1 MEVDGEGASPYNRG
15 TMQWLQNL
23 FATRPDRDGRHNR
36 ASAHHLGEKIV
47 NTKTTSTQG
56 TQSVQVTTQADV
68 AQPKVA
74 LSVERQRDILL
85 NAIEAFVARNAGD
98 EMLRTDPTFNDM
110 TAAVTVVRTAKG

>member
-15 TMQWLQNL
+15 TMQWLHNL

-36 ASAHHLGEKIV
+36 ASAHHLGEKTV
-47 NTKTTSTQG
+47 NTKTTS
-56 TQSVQVTTQADV
+56 TQSVQVTTQANV

-85 NAIEAFVARNAGD
+85 SAIEAFVARNAGD

>member
-1 MEVDGEGASPYNRG
+1 M
-15 TMQWLQNL
+15 
-23 FATRPDRDGRHNR
+23 
-36 ASAHHLGEKIV
+36 
-47 NTKTTSTQG
+47 NTKTTGTTEQSTA
-56 TQSVQVTTQADV
+56 TTQAS
-68 AQPKVA
+68 AEQPKAA

>member
-47 NTKTTSTQG
+47 NTKTTSTQ
-56 TQSVQVTTQADV
+56 SVQDTTQASV
-68 AQPKVA
+68 AQPKDA

-110 TAAVTVVRTAKG
+110 TAAITVVRTAKG

>member
-36 ASAHHLGEKIV
+36 ASAHHLGETTV
-47 NTKTTSTQG
+47 NTKTTST
-56 TQSVQVTTQADV
+56 TEQSAATTQASA
-68 AQPKVA
+68 AQPKDA

>member
-1 MEVDGEGASPYNRG
+1 MEVDGEGVSPYNRG
-15 TMQWLQNL
+15 NMQWLHNL

-47 NTKTTSTQG
+47 NTKTTST
-56 TQSVQVTTQADV
+56 TEQSTATAQASV
-68 AQPKVA
+68 AQPKDA

>member
-23 FATRPDRDGRHNR
+23 FATRPDLDGRHNR

-47 NTKTTSTQG
+47 NTKTTST
-56 TQSVQVTTQADV
+56 TEQSVQVTTQANV

-85 NAIEAFVARNAGD
+85 SAIEAFVARNAGD

>member
-1 MEVDGEGASPYNRG
+1 M
-15 TMQWLQNL
+15 
-23 FATRPDRDGRHNR
+23 
-36 ASAHHLGEKIV
+36 
-47 NTKTTSTQG
+47 NTKTTST
-56 TQSVQVTTQADV
+56 TQANV
-68 AQPKVA
+68 AQPKDA

>member
-1 MEVDGEGASPYNRG
+1 M
-15 TMQWLQNL
+15 
-23 FATRPDRDGRHNR
+23 
-36 ASAHHLGEKIV
+36 
-47 NTKTTSTQG
+47 NTKTTS
-56 TQSVQVTTQADV
+56 TQSVQVTTQANV

-85 NAIEAFVARNAGD
+85 SAIEAFVARNAGD

>member
-36 ASAHHLGEKIV
+36 ASAHHLGEKTV
-47 NTKTTSTQG
+47 NTKTTST
-56 TQSVQVTTQADV
+56 TEQSAATTQASA
-68 AQPKVA
+68 AQPKDA

-85 NAIEAFVARNAGD
+85 SAIEAFVARNAGD